1 MEMNK
6 TLATLFRRFK
16 FERTT
21 LKESE
26 EREGFVVKIME
37 CKVKISLRSEG

>member
-6 TLATLFRRFK
+6 TLATLFRLFE

-21 LKESE
+21 EKPSHT
-26 EREGFVVKIME
+26 REGFFLKITESDVVIRRRE
-37 CKVKISLRSEG
+37 A